1 MYHIVFQK
9 SGLLPRERLLTEGPD
24 KLSHQELLSI
34 LLRTGNKNKTV
45 YEIAQD
51 LLGSLKS
58 LKELASM
65 SLQELQEVPGIGK
78 VKAIELLAAM
88 ELGKRIQTSQVIETE
103 QIMSSQKL
111 AKMMQQKIGHEK
123 QEHLLAL
130 YLNTQNQII
139 HQQVIFIGTVNRS
152 IAEPREILHYA
163 IKHMATSLI
172 LVHNHPSGI
181 IHPSKNDDG
190 VTQQMIEACNCLG
203 IVFLDHLIVS
213 TDDYYSY
220 REETDLLV

>member
-1 MYHIVFQK
+1 MYHIVFQE

-34 LLRTGNKNKTV
+34 LLRTGNKNKPV

-65 SLQELQEVPGIGK
+65 SFQELKEVPGIGK
-78 VKAIELLAAM
+78 VKAIELLAAI
-88 ELGKRIQTSQVIETE
+88 ELGKRIQTSEAIETE

>member
-1 MYHIVFQK
+1 MYHIVFQE

-34 LLRTGNKNKTV
+34 LLRTGNKNKPV

-65 SLQELQEVPGIGK
+65 SFQELKEVPGIGK
-78 VKAIELLAAM
+78 VKAIELLAAI
-88 ELGKRIQTSQVIETE
+88 ELGKRIQTSEVIETE
-103 QIMSSQKL
+103 QIISSQKL

-203 IVFLDHLIVS
+203 IDFLDHLIVS

>member
-1 MYHIVFQK
+1 MYHIVFQEA
-9 SGLLPRERLLTEGPD
+9 GLLPRERLLTEGPD
-24 KLSHQELLSI
+24 KLSNQELLSI

-45 YEIAQD
+45 YEIAQE

-65 SLQELQEVPGIGK
+65 SFQELQEVPGIGK
-78 VKAIELLAAM
+78 VKAIELLAAI

>member
-1 MYHIVFQK
+1 MYHIVFQE

-34 LLRTGNKNKTV
+34 LLRTGNKNKPV

-65 SLQELQEVPGIGK
+65 SFQELQEVPGIGK
-78 VKAIELLAAM
+78 VKAIELLAAI
-88 ELGKRIQTSQVIETE
+88 ELGKRIQTSEVIETE

-111 AKMMQQKIGHEK
+111 AKMMQHKIGHEK

>member
-1 MYHIVFQK
+1 MYHIVFQE

-65 SLQELQEVPGIGK
+65 SLQEFQEVPGIGK
-78 VKAIELLAAM
+78 VKAIELLAAI

-163 IKHMATSLI
+163 IKHMATSII

>member
-1 MYHIVFQK
+1 MYHIVFQE

-34 LLRTGNKNKTV
+34 LLRTGNKNKPV

-65 SLQELQEVPGIGK
+65 SFQELQEVPGIGK
-78 VKAIELLAAM
+78 VKAIELLAAI
-88 ELGKRIQTSQVIETE
+88 ELGKRIQTSEVIETE

-152 IAEPREILHYA
+152 IAEPR
-163 IKHMATSLI
+163 
-172 LVHNHPSGI
+172 
-181 IHPSKNDDG
+181 
-190 VTQQMIEACNCLG
+190 
-203 IVFLDHLIVS
+203 
-213 TDDYYSY
+213 
-220 REETDLLV
+220 

>member
-1 MYHIVFQK
+1 MYHIVFQE

-34 LLRTGNKNKTV
+34 LLRTGNKNKPV

-65 SLQELQEVPGIGK
+65 SFQELQEVPGIGK
-78 VKAIELLAAM
+78 VKAIELLAAI
-88 ELGKRIQTSQVIETE
+88 ELGKRIQTSEVIETE

-181 IHPSKNDDG
+181 IHPSKNDDC

>member
-1 MYHIVFQK
+1 MYHIVFQE

-34 LLRTGNKNKTV
+34 LLRTGNKNKPV

-65 SLQELQEVPGIGK
+65 SFQELQEVPGIGK
-78 VKAIELLAAM
+78 VKAIELLAAI
-88 ELGKRIQTSQVIETE
+88 ELGKRIQTSEVIETE

-163 IKHMATSLI
+163 WLRSD
-172 LVHNHPSGI
+172 P
-181 IHPSKNDDG
+181 
-190 VTQQMIEACNCLG
+190 
-203 IVFLDHLIVS
+203 
-213 TDDYYSY
+213 
-220 REETDLLV
+220 

>member
-1 MYHIVFQK
+1 MYHIVFQE

-34 LLRTGNKNKTV
+34 LLRTGNKNKPV

-65 SLQELQEVPGIGK
+65 SFQELQEVPGIGK
-78 VKAIELLAAM
+78 VKAIELLAAI
-88 ELGKRIQTSQVIETE
+88 ELGKRIQTSEVIEME

-163 IKHMATSLI
+163 IKHMATSII

>member
-1 MYHIVFQK
+1 
-9 SGLLPRERLLTEGPD
+9 
-24 KLSHQELLSI
+24 
-34 LLRTGNKNKTV
+34 
-45 YEIAQD
+45 
-51 LLGSLKS
+51 
-58 LKELASM
+58 M
-65 SLQELQEVPGIGK
+65 SFQELQEVPGIGK
-78 VKAIELLAAM
+78 VKAIELLAAI

-111 AKMMQQKIGHEK
+111 AKMM
-123 QEHLLAL
+123 
-130 YLNTQNQII
+130 
-139 HQQVIFIGTVNRS
+139 
-152 IAEPREILHYA
+152 HYA

>member
-78 VKAIELLAAM
+78 VKAIELLAAI

-190 VTQQMIEACNCLG
+190 VTQLMIEACNCLG

>member
-1 MYHIVFQK
+1 MYHIVFQE

-34 LLRTGNKNKTV
+34 LLRTGNKNKPV

-78 VKAIELLAAM
+78 VKSIELLAAI
-88 ELGKRIQTSQVIETE
+88 ELGKRIQTSEVIETE

-163 IKHMATSLI
+163 IKHMATSII

>member
-1 MYHIVFQK
+1 MHHIVFQE

-34 LLRTGNKNKTV
+34 LLRTGNKNKPV

-65 SLQELQEVPGIGK
+65 SFQELKEVPGIGK
-78 VKAIELLAAM
+78 VKAIELLAAI
-88 ELGKRIQTSQVIETE
+88 ELGKRIQTSEVIETE

-172 LVHNHPSGI
+172 LVHNHPSGG

-203 IVFLDHLIVS
+203 IVLLDHLIVS

>member
-1 MYHIVFQK
+1 MYHIVFQE

-51 LLGSLKS
+51 LLASLKS

-65 SLQELQEVPGIGK
+65 SFQELQEVPGIGK
-78 VKAIELLAAM
+78 VKAIELLAAI
-88 ELGKRIQTSQVIETE
+88 ELGKRIQTSEGIETE
-103 QIMSSQKL
+103 QNMSSQKL

>member
-1 MYHIVFQK
+1 MYHIVFQE

-34 LLRTGNKNKTV
+34 LLRTGNKNKPV

-65 SLQELQEVPGIGK
+65 SFQELKEVPGIGK
-78 VKAIELLAAM
+78 VKAIELLAAI
-88 ELGKRIQTSQVIETE
+88 ELGKRIQTSEVIETE

-213 TDDYYSY
+213 TDDYYSSIIQ
-220 REETDLLV
+220 RQLRG

>member
-1 MYHIVFQK
+1 MYHIVFQE

-24 KLSHQELLSI
+24 ELSHQELLSI
-34 LLRTGNKNKTV
+34 LLRTGNKNKPV

-65 SLQELQEVPGIGK
+65 SFQELQEVTGIGK
-78 VKAIELLAAM
+78 VKAIELLAAI
-88 ELGKRIQTSQVIETE
+88 ELGKRIQTSEVIETE

>member
-1 MYHIVFQK
+1 MYHIVFQE

-34 LLRTGNKNKTV
+34 LLRTGNKNKPV

-65 SLQELQEVPGIGK
+65 SFQELQEVPGIGK
-78 VKAIELLAAM
+78 VKAIELLAAI
-88 ELGKRIQTSQVIETE
+88 ELGKRIQTSEVIETE

-190 VTQQMIEACNCLG
+190 VTQQMIEACNSLG

>member
-1 MYHIVFQK
+1 MYHIVFQE

-130 YLNTQNQII
+130 YLTTQNQII

>member
-1 MYHIVFQK
+1 MYHIVFQE

-34 LLRTGNKNKTV
+34 LLRTGNKNKPV

-65 SLQELQEVPGIGK
+65 SFQELKEVPGIGK
-78 VKAIELLAAM
+78 VKAIELLAAI
-88 ELGKRIQTSQVIETE
+88 ELGKRIQTSEVIETE

-163 IKHMATSLI
+163 IKHMATSII

>member
-1 MYHIVFQK
+1 MYHIVFQE

-34 LLRTGNKNKTV
+34 LLRTGNKNKPV

-65 SLQELQEVPGIGK
+65 SFQELKEVPGIGK
-78 VKAIELLAAM
+78 VKAIELLAAI
-88 ELGKRIQTSQVIETE
+88 ELGKRIQTSEVIETE
-103 QIMSSQKL
+103 QIISSQKL

>member
-1 MYHIVFQK
+1 MYHIVFQEA
-9 SGLLPRERLLTEGPD
+9 GLLPRERLLTEGPD
-24 KLSHQELLSI
+24 KLSNQELLSI

-45 YEIAQD
+45 YEIAQY

-65 SLQELQEVPGIGK
+65 SFQELQEVPGIGK
-78 VKAIELLAAM
+78 VKAIELLAAI

-213 TDDYYSY
+213 SDDYYSY

>member
-1 MYHIVFQK
+1 MYHIVFQE

-34 LLRTGNKNKTV
+34 LLRTGNKNKPV

-65 SLQELQEVPGIGK
+65 SFQELKEVPGIGK
-78 VKAIELLAAM
+78 VKAIELLAAI
-88 ELGKRIQTSQVIETE
+88 ELGKRIQTSEAIETE

-163 IKHMATSLI
+163 IKHMATSII

>member
-1 MYHIVFQK
+1 MYHIVFQEA
-9 SGLLPRERLLTEGPD
+9 SLLPRERLLTEGPD
-24 KLSHQELLSI
+24 KLSNQELLSI

-45 YEIAQD
+45 YEIAQE

-65 SLQELQEVPGIGK
+65 SFQELQEVPGIGK
-78 VKAIELLAAM
+78 VKAIELLAAI

-111 AKMMQQKIGHEK
+111 AKMMQQKIG
-123 QEHLLAL
+123 
-130 YLNTQNQII
+130 

>member
-1 MYHIVFQK
+1 MYHIVFQEA
-9 SGLLPRERLLTEGPD
+9 GLLPRERLLTEGPD
-24 KLSHQELLSI
+24 KLSNQELLSI

-45 YEIAQD
+45 YEIAQY

-65 SLQELQEVPGIGK
+65 SFQELQEVPGIGK
-78 VKAIELLAAM
+78 VKAIELLAAI

>member
-1 MYHIVFQK
+1 MYHIEFQE

-34 LLRTGNKNKTV
+34 LLRTGNKNKPV

-65 SLQELQEVPGIGK
+65 SFQELQEVPGIGK
-78 VKAIELLAAM
+78 VKAIELLAAI
-88 ELGKRIQTSQVIETE
+88 ELGKRIQTSEVIEME

>member
-9 SGLLPRERLLTEGPD
+9 ASLLPRERLLTEGAD
-24 KLSHQELLSI
+24 KLSNQELLSI

-65 SLQELQEVPGIGK
+65 SFQELQEVPGIGK
-78 VKAIELLAAM
+78 VKAIELLATI
-88 ELGKRIQTSQVIETE
+88 ELGKRIQTSEVIETE

-123 QEHLLAL
+123 QEHLMAL

>member
-78 VKAIELLAAM
+78 VKAIELLAAI

>member
-1 MYHIVFQK
+1 MYHIVFQE

-24 KLSHQELLSI
+24 MLSHQELLSI
-34 LLRTGNKNKTV
+34 LLRTGNKNKPV

-65 SLQELQEVPGIGK
+65 SFQELKEVPGIGK
-78 VKAIELLAAM
+78 VKAIELLAAI
-88 ELGKRIQTSQVIETE
+88 ELGKRIQTSEVIETE

-163 IKHMATSLI
+163 IKHMATSII

>member
-1 MYHIVFQK
+1 MYHIVFQEA
-9 SGLLPRERLLTEGPD
+9 GLLPRERLLTEGPD
-24 KLSHQELLSI
+24 KLSNQELLSI

-65 SLQELQEVPGIGK
+65 SFQELQEVPGIGK
-78 VKAIELLAAM
+78 VKAIELLATI

>member
-1 MYHIVFQK
+1 MYHIVFQEA
-9 SGLLPRERLLTEGPD
+9 GLLPRERLLTEGPD
-24 KLSHQELLSI
+24 KLSNQELLSI

-65 SLQELQEVPGIGK
+65 SFQELQEVPGIGK
-78 VKAIELLAAM
+78 VKAIELLATI

-111 AKMMQQKIGHEK
+111 AKMMQQKIGHET

>member
-1 MYHIVFQK
+1 MYHIVFQE

-34 LLRTGNKNKTV
+34 LLRTGNKNKPV

-65 SLQELQEVPGIGK
+65 SFQELKEVPGIGK
-78 VKAIELLAAM
+78 VKAIELLAAI
-88 ELGKRIQTSQVIETE
+88 ELGKRIQTSEVIETE

-111 AKMMQQKIGHEK
+111 AIMMQQKIGHEK

>member
-1 MYHIVFQK
+1 MYHIVFQEA
-9 SGLLPRERLLTEGPD
+9 SLLPRERLLTEGPD
-24 KLSHQELLSI
+24 KLSNQELLSI

-45 YEIAQD
+45 YEIAQE

-65 SLQELQEVPGIGK
+65 SFQELQEVPGIGK
-78 VKAIELLAAM
+78 VKAIELLATI